1 MDTGN
6 YDENLLRMNRETNLV
21 EPRRK
26 NFGKEI
32 TDNLP
37 TIEVDGTAMDLYSN
51 VSPLDR
57 GPEMMNSFL
66 DFLAGLEYRKMSKRN
81 KLTLYMWGDDENWGM
96 MRQFLEMMGGQHP
109 IDQEVS
115 PNRER
120 DLSALKSSV
129 KKYDTCMAAYKKD
142 GSIPV

>member
-6 YDENLLRMNRETNLV
+6 YDENLLRVNRETNLV

-26 NFGKEI
+26 NFGKAI
-32 TDNLP
+32 TDNLT
-37 TIEVDGTAMDLYSN
+37 TIEVDGTAMDLYTN
-51 VSPLDR
+51 TSPLDR
-57 GPEMMNSFL
+57 GPEMMNPFL

-115 PNRER
+115 PNREN
-120 DLSALKSSV
+120 DPSALKNSI
-129 KKYDTCMAAYKKD
+129 KKYRTAW
-142 GSIPV
+142 GFWPG